1 MALWERAL
9 AVCKGLNSSQL
20 AICKAFAL
28 NPRARSADLAA
39 VAKCSE
45 RTVQEWRRRPEFWRV
60 VRALGFA
67 QTHADKVDA
76 LIEAQ
81 LDEMQERAGKLDQDD
96 LAWLKVVAAKTG
108 QLREAP
114 QAVAVAMAGGVGAEL
129 SARISA
135 RAAELAAG
143 IQAELGLDSPLPVGQ
158 DVSASGEKRVEHSNG
173 AAGMGAGGVVAGG
186 AS

>member
-1 MALWERAL
+1 M
-9 AVCKGLNSSQL
+9 QM
-20 AICKAFAL
+20 AICKGFAL
-28 NPRARSADLAA
+28 NPRASSEMLAESAS
-39 VAKCSE
+39 CSV

-114 QAVAVAMAGGVGAEL
+114 QAIAVAMSGSSSDL

-135 RAAELAAG
+135 RAAELARDV
-143 IQAELGLDSPLPVGQ
+143 QAELGLESPLERVA
-158 DVSASGEKRVEHSNG
+158 DVSGSGEKRVEHSVDGAGSG
-173 AAGMGAGGVVAGG
+173 AAGGAK
-186 AS
+186 